1 MSNYHVSQILKEK
14 KITDFLHER
23 GIFPV
28 KKSALKW
35 VYKCPIHEGDNDPS
49 FVVYPAGTEGRE
61 YQTYHC
67 FGCLSGIN
75 IINLMSDLDGVPM
88 KTSIQY
94 FLQDMDIDS
103 EAARDAILNEI
114 QNRDGGGEDNDYR
127 IEHIL
132 LMINSDC
139 RRYLEEQ
146 DDELEVKFFDDVFF
160 KKVDAI
166 AISGDV
172 ETLEAY
178 LDRLLDKNVL
188 EKRAIMIKKER
199 EEEYESAVDWRI

>member
-1 MSNYHVSQILKEK
+1 MSNYYVDKILKEQ

-28 KKSALKW
+28 KKSSTKL
-35 VYKCPIHEGDNDPS
+35 VYKCPIHEGDNAPS
-49 FVVYPAGTEGRE
+49 FVVYPAGIDGRE

-67 FGCLSGIN
+67 FGCQSGIN
-75 IINLMSDLDGVPM
+75 IINLKSDLDDTPM

-103 EAARDAILNEI
+103 QSVRDSIINDI
-114 QNRDGGGEDNDYR
+114 QNGDINIDSDYR
-127 IEHIL
+127 IENIL

-146 DDELEVKFFDDVFF
+146 DDVSEVKFFDDFFF
-160 KKVDAI
+160 KKVDKI
-166 AISGDV
+166 AISGDI

-178 LDRLLDKNVL
+178 LDRLLDKNIL
-188 EKRAIMIKKER
+188 EQRAIRIKKER
-199 EEEYESAVDWRI
+199 EEEEESAVDWRI